1 MKEQLGYLV
10 EIQDID
16 KAICELK
23 EKKRRLPE
31 MIEEAR
37 RSFDTAKANLEMA
50 KTELDEL
57 TKKRREKE
65 RELDVHEEKITKL
78 KGRLNEVKTNKE
90 YQAHLIEIESAAQEK
105 GRIEEE
111 LLTIMENLDSKTGDL
126 KEEEKLISEEEKKLD
141 IEITRVDRDIEKI
154 GDGLKELGSVYQA
167 LSSKIEESL
176 LNDYLHLKA
185 IRKDIAVVPI
195 KNGACLG
202 CLLQLPPQ
210 LIAEAKKNDK
220 IMTCSYC
227 HRILYWPPHYVETSK
242 GSVN

>member
-23 EKKRRLPE
+23 EKKCRLPE

-65 RELDVHEEKITKL
+65 RELDVHEEKIAKL
-78 KGRLNEVKTNKE
+78 KARLNEVKTNKE
-90 YQAHLIEIESAAQEK
+90 YQAHLIEIESASQEK
-105 GRIEEE
+105 GRIEDE
-111 LLTIMENLDSKTGDL
+111 LLTIMENLDSRKGDL
-126 KEEEKLISEEEKKLD
+126 RVEEKLISEEEKKLD
-141 IEITRVDRDIEKI
+141 IEITRVDRETEKI
-154 GDGLKELGSVYQA
+154 ADGLKELDSAYQA

-176 LNDYLHLKA
+176 LSDYLHLKA

-195 KNGACLG
+195 QNGACLG

-220 IMTCSYC
+220 IITCSYC
-227 HRILYWPPHYVETSK
+227 HRILYWPPHYIETRK
-242 GSVN
+242 GAAN